1 MYHVRSDE
9 NTGNLMT
16 CSVYYKTTRRS
27 KTALVRNTAKD
38 RALRMYDG
46 LLARYADKAGFV
58 SAVVVNQ
65 ETGGFIRKYRA

>member
-16 CSVYYKTTRRS
+16 FSVYYKTTRRS

-46 LLARYADKAGFV
+46 LLARYADKSGFV